1 MIRKLPLV
9 HQGKEWAPDALRCEH
24 RTVSKD
30 GRITCRKIVQ
40 GENAVSPDLCRACPF
55 TAVNCNHLRF
65 SLLQTSPS
73 PLIVRFN
80 GRTELWDDE
89 PSELHFRQAA
99 CSERILPIEH
109 PHSCNGCSLRQPMET
124 PAARPN
130 PRRPAA
136 HPGKVVPFPQQ
147 EPAVATG

>member
-1 MIRKLPLV
+1 MVQELPFARRMGILK
-9 HQGKEWAPDALRCEH
+9 GPNPCEH
-24 RTVSKD
+24 RAVSRD
-30 GRITCRKIVQ
+30 GRIICRKIVR

-55 TAVNCNHLRF
+55 RAVNCSHLRF

-89 PSELHFRQAA
+89 PPEVRFQQAA
-99 CSERILPIEH
+99 CSAKILPIEH
-109 PHSCNGCSLRQPMET
+109 PHSCTGCSLRQPIET
-124 PAARPN
+124 PAAQPN

-136 HPGKVVPFPQQ
+136 HPGKVVPFPQR
-147 EPAVATG
+147 EPVVATG

>member
-1 MIRKLPLV
+1 MIQQLPFVRHKGGLR
-9 HQGKEWAPDALRCEH
+9 DASPCDH

-40 GENAVSPDLCRACPF
+40 GENAVSPDLCRACP
-55 TAVNCNHLRF
+55 TRAVNCSHLRF

-89 PSELHFRQAA
+89 PPELRFQQAA
-99 CSERILPIEH
+99 CSVRILPIEH
-109 PHSCNGCSLRQPMET
+109 VHTCSGCSLRQPINA
-124 PAARPN
+124 PAEQAN

-136 HPGKVVPFPQQ
+136 RPGKVVPFPQR
-147 EPAVATG
+147 EPVVATG

>member
-1 MIRKLPLV
+1 MIRKLPLI
-9 HQGKEWAPDALRCEH
+9 HQAKGSFPEVPRCEH

-30 GRITCRKIVQ
+30 GHITCRKIVQ
-40 GENAVSPDLCRACPF
+40 GENTVSPDLCRTCPF
-55 TAVNCNHLRF
+55 RSVNCSHLRF
-65 SLLQTSPS
+65 SLVQTSPS

-89 PSELHFRQAA
+89 PPELHFQQAA
-99 CSERILPIEH
+99 CSERVLPIEH
-109 PHSCNGCSLRQPMET
+109 LRSCTGCSLRQPMET

-136 HPGKVVPFPQQ
+136 HPGKVVPFPLQ
-147 EPAVATG
+147 EPVVATG